1 MKKTILFL
9 SFFLFVNFCFSQQ
22 RVAWLTYHDPVD
34 GKSQELSN
42 AIKDKTQ
49 KFNQDENGMQLYTY
63 QIMAGPRQGQF
74 LRVGLGPTW
83 ADFDNNSNMS
93 KELDYWRDNVMPYIK
108 SNSGREYFVS
118 ADEASY
124 DVSIP
129 GSKTMGF
136 VLHYNIAAGKGNHFW
151 KVRRNVVKAIKESGE
166 DISLGV
172 WSSVAGGP
180 LNHVIVTFGQKD
192 FQDFGNASGKWANVS
207 KKYDEMYGSGSW
219 KTDWDLFNESLEM
232 WGNSTEL
239 SRFLPELSS
248 PVPNN

>member
-63 QIMAGPRQGQF
+63 QIIAGPRQGQF
-74 LRVGLGPTW
+74 LRVGVGPTW

-151 KVRRNVVKAIKESGE
+151 KVRRNVVTAIKAVSYTHLTLPT
-166 DISLGV
+166 IY
-172 WSSVAGGP
+172 SV
-180 LNHVIVTFGQKD
+180 
-192 FQDFGNASGKWANVS
+192 
-207 KKYDEMYGSGSW
+207 
-219 KTDWDLFNESLEM
+219 
-232 WGNSTEL
+232 
-239 SRFLPELSS
+239 
-248 PVPNN
+248 

>member
-22 RVAWLTYHDPVD
+22 RVVWLTYHDPVD

-49 KFNQDENGMQLYTY
+49 KFNQEENGTQLYTY

-93 KELDYWRDNVMPYIK
+93 KEMDYWRNNVMPYIK

-136 VLHYNIAAGKGNHFW
+136 VLHYNVAAGKADHFW

-166 DISLGV
+166 DISLAV

-180 LNHVIVTFGQKD
+180 LNHVIVTFAQKD
-192 FQDFGNASGKWANVS
+192 FEDFGNANGKWANVS

-239 SRFLPELSS
+239 TRFLPELSS